1 MSFLAVKKEEL
12 NGVQPD
18 FIYVTGEAYCD
29 HPSFGTSIITRLLE
43 HFGFV
48 VAIIPQPQKDSDYQE
63 FGAPKHGFLVSSGVV
78 DSMVNNYTVAK
89 IPRSRD
95 VYSEGGEVGKR
106 PDRAVAVYTKN
117 LKRLYPDVP
126 VVIGGIEA
134 SLRRFA
140 HYDYWAD
147 KVLPSILVDSGADLL
162 IYGMGE
168 VPIMEIAK
176 EIKRGVPLAKLR
188 DIEGVCYLESFDKLS
203 RKIKAQIEEHS
214 AIFCPSFED
223 VCQDKKAYVKA
234 FNMQSQNN
242 DHISAKILLQK
253 QLDGKYLVQNIPQRA
268 CTIEE
273 MDMVYS
279 LPYERTYHPMYT
291 KGVPAIEE
299 VKFSVTSQRG
309 CFGGCSYC
317 AITYHQGR
325 SIQKRSKESIL
336 REVKIFI
343 KDKDF
348 KGYVHDVGGPTAN
361 FRNVSCKYQKKNGV
375 CTKKNCIGYK
385 PCVNLEVSHTE
396 YLDLLKEL
404 RELEGVK
411 KVFIRSGI
419 RYDYLMMDNNDEF
432 LMQLIKHHISGQLKV
447 APEHTEDNVLKLM
460 NKPPFRVYKEFKTK
474 FDKLNQKLG
483 KKQYLVPYLISS
495 HPGCTLTDAV
505 RLAEYLKSINYMPEQ
520 VQDFYPTPSTK
531 STCMYYTGLN
541 PDTMEE
547 IFVPRSKED
556 KKMQRALLQY
566 RKKEN
571 YDIVHKALELAG
583 RKDLIGFGAN
593 CLIKPTKE
601 EAISNNKTNNKN
613 VRKNEFKSYDSD
625 KRNLQNKNNN
635 AKINCFG
642 VANKKNFAKSNNSS
656 RGANKSNFN
665 KKGKN
670 K

>member
-12 NGVQPD
+12 NGMQPD
-18 FIYVTGEAYCD
+18 FVYVTGEAYCD
-29 HPSFGTSIITRLLE
+29 HPSFGTAIITRMLE
-43 HFGFV
+43 HEGFL
-48 VAIIPQPQKDSDYQE
+48 VAIISQPQKDSDYTE
-63 FGAPKHGFLVSSGVV
+63 FGCPKYGFFVSSGVV

-89 IPRSRD
+89 IPRTRD
-95 VYSEGGEVGKR
+95 VYSEGGDVGKR
-106 PDRAVAVYTKN
+106 PDRAVTVYTKA
-117 LKRLYPDVP
+117 LKRLFPNTP

-168 VPIMEIAK
+168 TPILDIASR
-176 EIKRGVPLAKLR
+176 IKKGIPLNKMR
-188 DIEGVCYLESFDKLS
+188 DIEGICYLERFENLSKKLKS
-203 RKIKAQIEEHS
+203 EIEEHS
-214 AIFCPSFED
+214 ALFCPGFEE
-223 VCQDKKAYVKA
+223 VVESKKSYVKA

-242 DHISAKILLQK
+242 DHLTGKILLQK
-253 QLDGKYLVQNIPQRA
+253 QVDGKYLVQNIPQRA
-268 CTIEE
+268 CSVEE

-291 KGVPAIEE
+291 RGVPAIEE

-325 SIQKRSKESIL
+325 IIQKRSKESII
-336 REVKIFI
+336 REVKIFTQ
-343 KDKDF
+343 DKDF

-361 FRNVSCKYQKKNGV
+361 FRNIACKYQKKSGV
-375 CTKKNCIGYK
+375 CLKKNCIGYK
-385 PCVNLEVSHTE
+385 PCANLEVSHTE
-396 YLDLLKEL
+396 YLDLLREL

-419 RYDYLMMDNNDEF
+419 RYDYLMMDGSDEF
-432 LMQLIKHHISGQLKV
+432 LIELIKHHVSGQLKV
-447 APEHTEDNVLKLM
+447 APEHTEDSVLKLM
-460 NKPPFRVYKEFKTK
+460 NKPPFRVYKEFKAK
-474 FDKLNQKLG
+474 YDSINQRLG

-495 HPGCTLTDAV
+495 HPGCTIADAV

-541 PDTMEE
+541 PDTLEE
-547 IFVPRSKED
+547 IFVPKSKEE
-556 KKMQRALLQY
+556 KRMQRALLQY

-601 EAISNNKTNNKN
+601 EAIQNSLDKSANDKNSVKPRNNKN
-613 VRKNEFKSYDSD
+613 NGKNAFS
-625 KRNLQNKNNN
+625 KNN
-635 AKINCFG
+635 K
-642 VANKKNFAKSNNSS
+642 NSS
-656 RGANKSNFN
+656 R
-665 KKGKN
+665 KGK
-670 K
+670 KK